1 MDLNPFEKLGEAVRH
16 ASDDAA
22 KSETTLKQAKE
33 RALAHWKPRTNVT
46 KRRVALV
53 MIFAAAL
60 ITLAFWR
67 LPTKG
72 TTITYSVGSN
82 DSLGTLGAWI
92 AAGPRA
98 TSVRFSEGTLVT
110 LEPGARARVTG
121 ADAYGA
127 TMLVERGRAH
137 AKVVHV
143 GSSTSWL
150 VHAGPF
156 DVNVVGTEF
165 DVAWDP
171 TKEVFD
177 IRVTEGRVIVRGPLL
192 DTGRSLS
199 ASEVLRVDVHHKSS
213 EVRVESPEAPRV
225 DNTAAHET
233 PTRNED
239 TPAPKA
245 EPVAPESVA
254 PESVAPESVAPENG
268 IAVSSEKPL
277 IIPAWQK
284 LAAAGKHRE
293 ALEAAEQA
301 GFEHILANSTAAV
314 LLELADEARFAG
326 SPSRARQA
334 LIRARDLGARG
345 RSAFLLGKIAADH
358 EHSPAEAI
366 TWLQRYLEESP
377 SGGLAEQALGR
388 IVEIE
393 DKLGHREQAR
403 KAASSY
409 LQRYPGGAYETLA
422 RGVVEP

>member
-1 MDLNPFEKLGEAVRH
+1 MDLNPFKKLGETVRH
-16 ASDDAA
+16 VSDETAT
-22 KSETTLKQAKE
+22 SETTVNQAKE
-33 RALAHWKPRTNVT
+33 RALAQWKPRSNAT
-46 KRRVALV
+46 KRRVTYV
-53 MIFAAAL
+53 MAFAVVFFA
-60 ITLAFWR
+60 IVFMI
-67 LPTKG
+67 LPTRG
-72 TTITYSVGSN
+72 TTITYSVGPS
-82 DSLGTLGAWI
+82 DSVGNLGAWI

-110 LEPGARARVTG
+110 LEPGTRARVTG

-127 TMLVERGRAH
+127 TMLVERGHAH
-137 AKVVHV
+137 AKVVHA

-171 TKEVFD
+171 TREVFD
-177 IRVTEGRVIVRGPLL
+177 IRVAEGRVIVRGPLL
-192 DTGRSLS
+192 DGGRSLS
-199 ASEVLRVDVHHKSS
+199 ASEVLRVDVHNKSS
-213 EVRVESPEAPRV
+213 EVRIESPEAPPV
-225 DNTAAHET
+225 EKTVSNAPNES
-233 PTRNED
+233 PSPNED
-239 TPAPKA
+239 NAVQKPQRVVP
-245 EPVAPESVA
+245 EPGPV
-254 PESVAPESVAPENG
+254 
-268 IAVSSEKPL
+268 VSADKPL
-277 IIPAWQK
+277 VIPAWQT

-301 GFEHILANSTAAV
+301 GFDQILANSTATA

-334 LIRARDLGARG
+334 LLRARELGARG

-358 EHSPAEAI
+358 EHAPADAI

-403 KAASSY
+403 KAAQSY

>member
-1 MDLNPFEKLGEAVRH
+1 MDLNPFEKLSKAVRH

-22 KSETTLKQAKE
+22 TSETTVNQAKE
-33 RALAHWKPRTNVT
+33 RALAHWKPRANTT
-46 KRRVALV
+46 KRRVAYVLA
-53 MIFAAAL
+53 FTTAL
-60 ITLAFWR
+60 IAMAFMS
-67 LPTKG
+67 LPTPG
-72 TTITYSVGSN
+72 TTITFSVGPS
-82 DSLGTLGAWI
+82 DSVGNLGAWI
-92 AAGPRA
+92 AAGHRA

-121 ADAYGA
+121 ADANGA

-137 AKVVHV
+137 AKVVHA

-171 TKEVFD
+171 TQEVFD

-192 DTGRSLS
+192 DAGRSLS

-225 DNTAAHET
+225 
-233 PTRNED
+233 ED
-239 TPAPKA
+239 TPPNEAPVPNEENPVPKP
-245 EPVAPESVA
+245 EPVAPEPA
-254 PESVAPESVAPENG
+254 PVVL
-268 IAVSSEKPL
+268 SEKPL
-277 IIPAWQK
+277 VVPVWQK

-301 GFEHILANSTAAV
+301 GFDHILANSTATV

-334 LIRARDLGARG
+334 LLRARELGARG

-358 EHSPAEAI
+358 EHAPADAI
-366 TWLQRYLEESP
+366 TWLQQYLEESP

-403 KAASSY
+403 KAAQTY